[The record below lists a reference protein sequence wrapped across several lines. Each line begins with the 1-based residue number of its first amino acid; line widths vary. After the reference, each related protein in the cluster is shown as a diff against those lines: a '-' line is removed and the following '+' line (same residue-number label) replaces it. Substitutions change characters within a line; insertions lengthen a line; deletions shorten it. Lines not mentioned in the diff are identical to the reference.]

1 MRKVYHIEFEK
12 YHGAGND
19 FLFINYNSVKS
30 VRNIE
35 NLKNLSRVL
44 CHRRN
49 GVGAD
54 GVVLFDFEK
63 KTRRPRSKKVP
74 NSEITKLLIFN
85 SDGSLAATCGNA
97 LRCLGLKLLVEKK
110 WDGKSQ
116 LQIMR
121 LVPKFLK
128 HNKVRSQL
136 TQDELFIL
144 QDREPFAC
152 LVQGVFKAKSCFVD
166 VSVAMGNPVEIKATP
181 LQQGASPFGSAATTY
196 SPVFVSLANPH
207 WVFVSSE
214 FQNFSKKDFVEFGK
228 LAQTQLR
235 DATHQEAVPL
245 ANIGMLVP
253 HQQNKESWD
262 LVVYERG
269 AGLTACCGSGAVAAR
284 VALEFLNLIPQEKE
298 KTYFKMPGGLVAV
311 SRTTFTSATDKQRIL
326 SGPAQKTFTGTISI
340 TSPFL

>member
-35 NLKNLSRVL
+35 NLKNLARVL
-44 CHRRN
+44 CNRRN

-63 KTRRPRSKKVP
+63 KPRRPRSKKIP
-74 NSEITKLLIFN
+74 DSEITKLLIFN

-97 LRCLGLKLLVEKK
+97 LRCLGLKLLFEKK
-110 WDGKSQ
+110 WNGKSQ

-136 TQDELFIL
+136 TQDEHFIL
-144 QDREPFAC
+144 QDREPFAS
-152 LVQGVFKAKSCFVD
+152 LIQGVFKVKSSFVD
-166 VSVAMGNPVEIKATP
+166 VSVAMGNPVDVKATP
-181 LQQGASPFGSAATTY
+181 LQADANTGALAVAANA
-196 SPVFVSLANPH
+196 PVFVSLANPH
-207 WVFVSSE
+207 WVFISSA

-235 DATHQEAVPL
+235 NSTQQESMPM

-253 HQQNKESWD
+253 QQQNKESWD

-326 SGPAQKTFTGTISI
+326 SGPAQKTFTGIISI